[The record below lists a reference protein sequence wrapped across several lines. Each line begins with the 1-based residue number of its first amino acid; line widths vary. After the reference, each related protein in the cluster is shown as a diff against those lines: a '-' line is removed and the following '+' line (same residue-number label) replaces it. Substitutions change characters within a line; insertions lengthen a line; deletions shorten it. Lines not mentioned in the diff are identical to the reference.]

1 MKKSNETVQYENA
14 LTLAIAIA
22 NGYLPVDTKTYK
34 KELAKRIKDSG
45 IENYKEAYNHAYSQ
59 MPQYVGEDAIFAGK
73 LSLSDDKRNFIDLSL
88 GNVEDEVDEH
98 NNVKLR
104 IVQEFLTKNGIK
116 GYDAHDIIRDKNSMY
131 DFLEERVLPKLLDDR
146 LRILARVDCKNN
158 VLEDF
163 ENSKALDTLFDLK
176 FKAFTAL
183 EKCRGNRD
191 KEYYSL
197 AHGQLDAVIDLYY
210 SILHAYDFEDIDTRA
225 ISPRIKKQEK
235 INVLDELEKNK

>member
-1 MKKSNETVQYENA
+1 MKKSNESVQYENA

-22 NGYLPVDTKTYK
+22 CGYRPVDTKTYK

-45 IENYKEAYNHAYSQ
+45 ISNYKEAYNYAYSQ

-73 LSLSDDKRNFIDLSL
+73 LSLSDDKHNFIDLSL
-88 GNVEDEVDEH
+88 GNVEDEVDEY

-104 IVQEFLTKNGIK
+104 VVSEFLTKNGIK

-146 LRILARVDCKNN
+146 LRILARVESKNN
-158 VLEDF
+158 VLEDM
-163 ENSKALDTLFDLK
+163 EESKALDTLFDLK

-197 AHGQLDAVIDLYY
+197 AHGQLDAVIDLYH
-210 SILHAYDFEDIDTRA
+210 SVLHAYDFEDIDTRA
-225 ISPRIKKQEK
+225 ISPRVKKQDK
-235 INVLDELEKNK
+235 NNILDELEK